1 MGASEVGRPSVL
13 SWRFVVTL
21 VIIAAVC
28 AISAQIFAM
37 YTPSWANYSQAVATS
52 LPTVIM
58 FLALIIGNLIPG
70 KFTSKHI
77 TLISATASM
86 AIFHFYLS
94 SCLAI
99 FDNFV
104 AARTGPSPYR
114 EMFDWN
120 WGPELQYIQQMMH
133 GGVSKVPWGVWMPT
147 IAWWMLYGFL
157 WFLFNV
163 SFISILRRRWIE
175 VELLP
180 YPASYGWT
188 IPIIAAAP
196 ERRARGLAP
205 ERRFAF
211 FLVGLLIGFFYMWP
225 PVLRFLVPWFPDI
238 YGWSSSPYITWWFGT
253 IDATLVP
260 GIGNKI
266 VAILAIPTNLTAYAS
281 MILVPL
287 DILLSAWVTTVLVII
302 ICQIAYL
309 KGYYSGILN
318 ITPIYNRRDT
328 LGSIPPFKFF
338 AVYWGMGVSIIVFWL
353 ILNWRYLASTLSAA
367 IKGPTREELENEALP
382 YRVSWCLFFITIGVL
397 LFMLY
402 SVGVT
407 LAGAAVI
414 ILTYFLLNM
423 SGARIYGL
431 SLSGAPNDWMYLPG
445 LTVYVFPNTT
455 SAEQVTPDYVNTIF
469 MSNRPTL
476 LVANHSAG
484 IAMWYKIAKDVDI
497 KPRDM
502 FWALFIALLVS
513 SLLVW
518 PITLKMYYMVGQA
531 NTVRG
536 NLESWW
542 VPLFV
547 DPVTWQTKPSMRP
560 WWPHALT
567 GAILVGILSYLR
579 VRFVWWPFDPIG
591 VYIGIGHATPEPF
604 TPFVAWL
611 VKYLVIKF
619 GGMRIHDEM
628 LIPLVAG
635 IGVGSALCWFVG
647 GIAAIPRYIM
657 A

>member
-1 MGASEVGRPSVL
+1 MSTSEVRRPSVL
-13 SWRFVVTL
+13 SWRFIAIL

-28 AISAQIFAM
+28 AVSAQVCAI
-37 YTPSWANYSQAVATS
+37 YTPSWANYSQAVAIS

-58 FLALIIGNLIPG
+58 FLALIIGNLVPG

-77 TLISATASM
+77 ALISATASM

-94 SCLAI
+94 SCLVI

-104 AARTGPSPYR
+104 ATRTGPSPYS
-114 EMFDWN
+114 EMLDWN
-120 WGPELQYIQQMMH
+120 WGPELPYIQQMVS
-133 GGVSKVPWGVWMPT
+133 GGASVPWSVWMPT
-147 IAWWMLYGFL
+147 IAWWMLYSFL
-157 WFLFNV
+157 WFLFNI
-163 SFISILRRRWIE
+163 SFISIVRRKWIDI
-175 VELLP
+175 ELLP

-188 IPIIAAAP
+188 VPIIAAAP

-211 FLVGLLIGFFYMWP
+211 FLVGVLVGFFYMWP

-238 YGWSSSPYITWWFGT
+238 YGWSSSPYIPWWFGT

-260 GIGNKI
+260 GIGNRI
-266 VAILAIPTNLTAYAS
+266 VALLAIPTNLTEYAS
-281 MILVPL
+281 MMLVPL
-287 DILLSAWVTTVLVII
+287 DILLSAWVTAVAVII
-302 ICQIAYL
+302 LCQLAYL
-309 KGYYSGILN
+309 RGYYSGITTM
-318 ITPIYNRRDT
+318 TPIWARRDT

-338 AVYWGMGVSIIVFWL
+338 AVYFGMGVSVIIFWM

-367 IKGPTREELENEALP
+367 IKGPTREELESEALP
-382 YRVSWCLFFITIGVL
+382 YRASWSLFFISIGVL

-431 SLSGAPNDWMYLPG
+431 SLSGAPNDWMYLPS
-445 LTVYVFPNTT
+445 LTMWLFPNIT

-476 LVANHSAG
+476 VVANHSAG
-484 IAMWYKIAKDVDI
+484 IAMWYKIAKDVGV

-518 PITLKMYYMVGQA
+518 PVTLKVYYTVGQA

-542 VPLFV
+542 VPLFM
-547 DPVTWQTKPSMRP
+547 DPATWQTKPSTRP
-560 WWPHALT
+560 WWPHALA
-567 GAILVGILSYLR
+567 GAIIVGILSYLR
-579 VRFVWWPFDPIG
+579 VRFIWWPFDPIG
-591 VYIGIGHATPEPF
+591 VYIGVGHATPQPF
-604 TPFVAWL
+604 TPFVAWII
-611 VKYLVIKF
+611 KYLVIKF
-619 GGMRIHDEM
+619 GGMRVHDEM

-635 IGVGSALCWFVG
+635 ISVGSALCWFVG
-647 GIAAIPRYIM
+647 GIAIIPRYIM